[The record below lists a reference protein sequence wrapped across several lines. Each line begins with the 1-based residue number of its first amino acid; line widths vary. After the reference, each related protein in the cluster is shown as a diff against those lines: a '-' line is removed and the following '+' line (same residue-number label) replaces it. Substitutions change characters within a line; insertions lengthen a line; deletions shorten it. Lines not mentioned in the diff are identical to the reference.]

1 MGMLDGRVV
10 IVTGGG
16 RGLGRAHCLELAGA
30 GATVV
35 VNDLGVGVRGEAGDD
50 ERPPAELVVEEIESA
65 GGSAMADAT
74 SVADWDGMEAL
85 VARTVERYGALHAV
99 VNNAGMLRDRML
111 TSLTED
117 DFDSVI
123 GVHLKGTF
131 ALTRHACAHWRERA
145 KAGEAVSGRVV
156 STTSGAGL
164 WGNVGQTN
172 YAAAKAAIAMFT
184 KTVAVEMERYGVT
197 ANCLSPIAATRMTMS
212 TALLA
217 AARDGD
223 DGPEGGWDPLD
234 PANASPV
241 VAWLCSEASGWL
253 TGAVLRVD
261 GSTVSPVEGWTVRP
275 GYSAKGG
282 EALELAE
289 VDHGLRKVFG
299 ISPRPLGG

>member
-1 MGMLDGRVV
+1 
-10 IVTGGG
+10 
-16 RGLGRAHCLELAGA
+16 
-30 GATVV
+30 
-35 VNDLGVGVRGEAGDD
+35 
-50 ERPPAELVVEEIESA
+50 
-65 GGSAMADAT
+65 
-74 SVADWDGMEAL
+74 
-85 VARTVERYGALHAV
+85 
-99 VNNAGMLRDRML
+99 
-111 TSLTED
+111 
-117 DFDSVI
+117 
-123 GVHLKGTF
+123 
-131 ALTRHACAHWRERA
+131 
-145 KAGEAVSGRVV
+145 VV